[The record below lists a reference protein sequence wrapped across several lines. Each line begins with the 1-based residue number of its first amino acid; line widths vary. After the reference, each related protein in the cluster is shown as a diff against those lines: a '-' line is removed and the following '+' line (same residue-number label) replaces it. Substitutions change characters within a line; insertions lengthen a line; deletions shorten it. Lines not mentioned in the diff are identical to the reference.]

1 MGPRSMLIGLTG
13 RNASGKT
20 TVVEWFSERGFVS
33 ESCSDSI
40 RTWLAER
47 GVEATR
53 ENLIEGGRELR
64 RQGGG
69 GILAEMLLERL
80 NGRDAVIDSIRTPDE
95 VDALRKREDFVLIE
109 VVADPR
115 IRWAR
120 AAARSRPGDPS
131 SEAEF
136 MESEE
141 RELEAT
147 DHAGQALIATAAMA
161 DFKIENDGDL
171 GALGSRLNQIMSD
184 IS

>member
-1 MGPRSMLIGLTG
+1 MLIGLTG

-20 TVVEWFSERGFVS
+20 TVVEWFSERGFVT

-40 RTWLAER
+40 RAWLAEK

-69 GILAEMLLERL
+69 GILAEMLLKRL
-80 NGRDAVIDSIRTPDE
+80 NGRDAVIDSIRTPAE
-95 VDALRKREDFVLIE
+95 VDALRQREDFILIE
-109 VVADPR
+109 VVADPG
-115 IRWAR
+115 IRWSR
-120 AAARSRPGDPS
+120 AKMRSRPGDPS

-136 MESEE
+136 IESEK

-147 DHAGQALIATAAMA
+147 DQAGQALIATAAMA
-161 DFKIENDGDL
+161 DLKIENDGNLD
-171 GALGSRLNQIMSD
+171 ALGSKLSQIISD

>member
-1 MGPRSMLIGLTG
+1 MLIGLTG

-20 TVVEWFSERGFVS
+20 TVVEWFSERGFVT

-40 RTWLAER
+40 RAWLAEK

-69 GILAEMLLERL
+69 GILAEMLLGRL
-80 NGRDAVIDSIRTPDE
+80 NGRDAVIDSIRTPAE
-95 VDALRKREDFVLIE
+95 VDALRQREDFILIE
-109 VVADPR
+109 VVADPG
-115 IRWAR
+115 IRWSR
-120 AAARSRPGDPS
+120 AKIRSRPGDPS

-136 MESEE
+136 IESEKK
-141 RELEAT
+141 ELEAT
-147 DHAGQALIATAAMA
+147 DQAGQALIATAAMA
-161 DFKIENDGDL
+161 DFKIENDGNLDT
-171 GALGSRLNQIMSD
+171 LGSKLNQIISD

>member
-1 MGPRSMLIGLTG
+1 MLIGLTG

-20 TVVEWFSERGFVS
+20 TVVEWFSERGFVT

-40 RTWLAER
+40 RAWLAEK

-69 GILAEMLLERL
+69 GILAKMLLERL
-80 NGRDAVIDSIRTPDE
+80 NGRDAVIDSIRTPAE
-95 VDALRKREDFVLIE
+95 VDALRQREDFILIE
-109 VVADPR
+109 VVADPG
-115 IRWAR
+115 IRWSR
-120 AAARSRPGDPS
+120 AKMRSRPGDPS

-136 MESEE
+136 IESEKK
-141 RELEAT
+141 ELEAT
-147 DHAGQALIATAAMA
+147 DQAGQALIATAAMA
-161 DFKIENDGDL
+161 DLKIENDGNLD
-171 GALGSRLNQIMSD
+171 ALGSKLSQIISD

>member
-1 MGPRSMLIGLTG
+1 MLIGLTG

-20 TVVEWFSERGFVS
+20 TVVEWFSERGFVT

-40 RTWLAER
+40 RAWLAEK

-80 NGRDAVIDSIRTPDE
+80 NGRDAVIDSIRTPAE
-95 VDALRKREDFVLIE
+95 VDALRQREDFILIE
-109 VVADPR
+109 VVADPG
-115 IRWAR
+115 IRWSR
-120 AAARSRPGDPS
+120 AKMRSRPGDPS

-136 MESEE
+136 IESEKK
-141 RELEAT
+141 ELEAT
-147 DHAGQALIATAAMA
+147 DQAGQALIATAAMA
-161 DFKIENDGDL
+161 DLKIENDGNLDT
-171 GALGSRLNQIMSD
+171 LGSKLSQIISD

>member
-1 MGPRSMLIGLTG
+1 MLIGLTG

-20 TVVEWFSERGFVS
+20 TVVEWFSERGFVA

-40 RTWLAER
+40 RKWLAER
-47 GVEATR
+47 GVEPTR

-69 GILAEMLLERL
+69 GGLAEMLLERL
-80 NGRDAVIDSIRTPDE
+80 NGRDAVIDSIRTPAE
-95 VDALRKREDFVLIE
+95 VDALRQREDFVLIE

-120 AAARSRPGDPS
+120 AKIRSRPGDPV

-136 MESEE
+136 IESEKK
-141 RELEAT
+141 ELEAT
-147 DHAGQALIATAAMA
+147 DHAGQALLATSAMA

-171 GALGSRLNQIMSD
+171 ITLESKLNRIMKD

>member
-1 MGPRSMLIGLTG
+1 MLIGLTG

-20 TVVEWFSERGFVS
+20 TVVEWFSERGFVA

-40 RTWLAER
+40 RTWLAGK

-80 NGRDAVIDSIRTPDE
+80 NGRDAVIDSIRTPAE
-95 VDALRKREDFVLIE
+95 VDALRRREDFILIE
-109 VVADPR
+109 VVADPG
-115 IRWAR
+115 IRWSR
-120 AAARSRPGDPS
+120 AKIRSRPGDPT
-131 SEAEF
+131 SEADF
-136 MESEE
+136 IESQKK
-141 RELEAT
+141 ELEAT
-147 DHAGQALIATAAMA
+147 DLAGQALIATAAMA
-161 DFKIENDGDL
+161 DFKIQNDGDIES
-171 GALGSRLNQIMSD
+171 LGSKLNQIISD

>member
-1 MGPRSMLIGLTG
+1 MLIGLTG

-20 TVVEWFSERGFVS
+20 TVVEWFSERGFVT

-40 RTWLAER
+40 RAWLAEK

-80 NGRDAVIDSIRTPDE
+80 NGRDAVFDSIRTPAE
-95 VDALRKREDFVLIE
+95 VDALRQREDFILIE
-109 VVADPR
+109 VVADPG
-115 IRWAR
+115 IRWSR
-120 AAARSRPGDPS
+120 AKMRSRPGDPS

-136 MESEE
+136 IESEKK
-141 RELEAT
+141 ELEAT
-147 DHAGQALIATAAMA
+147 DQAGQALIATAAMA
-161 DFKIENDGDL
+161 DLKIENDGNLD
-171 GALGSRLNQIMSD
+171 ALGSKLSQIISD